1 MSYYAKSYRAA
12 PNDSPCWNNGAG
24 CLERHR
30 SCHTECKRYAEWR
43 AKQDKRRDRN
53 AAEQN
58 RKAEIDNFVYDS
70 KRKRQPERKKQE
82 KKP

>member
-43 AKQDKRRDRN
+43 AKQDKRRDKN

-58 RKAEIDNFVYDS
+58 RRAAVDNFVYDS
-70 KRKRQPERKKQE
+70 KRRRPPERKKE
-82 KKP
+82 RKP